1 MVANHRFKGIRHVI
15 RKAAKYNHHNPE
27 QVLSTALARSD
38 ALRKTGKNGQSEMNE
53 VLLSPIAE
61 IPEAEAET
69 VDSQT
74 EEGQGKEEDKQRD
87 GRGDKRRLEEERE
100 EEEGEAF
107 VTKVNQEGFLDFV
120 KDPDMRFLTLTM
132 LYIW

>member
-1 MVANHRFKGIRHVI
+1 
-15 RKAAKYNHHNPE
+15 
-27 QVLSTALARSD
+27 
-38 ALRKTGKNGQSEMNE
+38 MNE

-132 LYIW
+132 LYIWWEFIADNDFVVDTFPDFPFFLSLSLLR